1 MKPEVLPSAQNPA
14 LRNASNED
22 SEKIKNLVFTILR
35 EYKLKTDPEKT
46 DLDLQDIEMNY
57 VKRGGLFDLLETN
70 DKKIIGCVGL
80 YPLNKERCELRKMY
94 LDKEYRGRGLGK
106 KLLEHSL
113 SSASRLGFSEV
124 VLETASVLKEAIQ
137 LYESYGFNKFNT
149 EELSSRCDQSYILK
163 L

>member
-1 MKPEVLPSAQNPA
+1 MKQEVLPPSQNPA

-22 SEKIKNLVFTILR
+22 SEKIKNLVFTVLK

-46 DLDLQDIEMNY
+46 DQDLEDIEKNY
-57 VKRGGLFDLLETN
+57 LHSGGLFNLLETD

-80 YPLNKERCELRKMY
+80 YPISKERCELRKMY

-113 SSASRLGFSEV
+113 SSASKLGFSEV
-124 VLETASVLKEAIQ
+124 VLETATVLKEAIQ
-137 LYESYGFNKFNT
+137 LYESFGFRKFKT
-149 EELSSRCDQSYILK
+149 GELSSRCDQSYILK